1 MVRAVGLALAGLLCL
16 GSPAFAQHHCRVPL
30 GDWQP
35 REALQAKLEHQ
46 GWTVLGIRADD
57 GCYKVRARNANGE
70 RVEGKFD
77 PGTLEPVAR
86 GGGYDRH
93 DGHEDDEER
102 D

>member
-1 MVRAVGLALAGLLCL
+1 VRAAGMALAGLLWL
-16 GSPAFAQHHCRVPL
+16 GSPAAAQHHCRVPL

-35 REALQAKLEHQ
+35 REALQSKLEQQ

-70 RVEGKFD
+70 RLEGKFD
-77 PGTLEPVAR
+77 PGSLEPVSSR
-86 GGGYDRH
+86 GDHRGH
-93 DGHEDDEER
+93 DGHEHDDEQ

>member
-1 MVRAVGLALAGLLCL
+1 MVRAGGMALAGLLWL
-16 GSPAFAQHHCRVPL
+16 GSPAVAQHHCRVPL

-35 REALQAKLEHQ
+35 REALQAKLEQQ

-70 RVEGKFD
+70 RLEGKFD
-77 PGTLEPVAR
+77 PGTLEPIGRRGGR
-86 GGGYDRH
+86 GGGEVD
-93 DGHEDDEER
+93 DDEQ